1 MDFVAVTIWYCFAF
15 LGYVALIFQADYFPK
30 YYFYL
35 GAIVLAVICFIEL
48 PFLSNDYFRFL
59 WDGEM
64 IHLGINPYDFS
75 PDHLIHS
82 KDFNHCYYLDLYAGM
97 GELSRSNYSCYPTF
111 NQLYFYLSTGVY
123 KDIWTNVLLLRIF
136 SLGTILIAVFYL
148 EKLLIE
154 FNLNP
159 KRSLVFLL
167 NPLVIIESVANLHYE
182 LPMVGILIISLYF
195 LLKNKLLISGVLFA
209 ISVHVKLIPLLL
221 LPFFLSF
228 LGWKKSIKY
237 YSTVG
242 ITTILLFLVFIHLDN
257 YENFLLSLRLY
268 FKEFEFNSFL
278 LYPYIQYGMM
288 EFGWNLTSL
297 YAPKLA
303 KITLVLILGIA
314 WHRKSIDKS
323 EMIRRILLGIM
334 AYYFFTSTIHPWYWI
349 LPLGISLLHFSWSI
363 ILITLFAILSY
374 GIYSFGNDSDYRI
387 VLEILNLGTVI
398 LFFWEYFKPQ
408 KFDKFLPKIV
418 R

>member
-1 MDFVAVTIWYCFAF
+1 MDFIAVTIWYCLAF
-15 LGYVALIFQADYFPK
+15 LGYILLLFQAEYYPKRFFYFGALI
-30 YYFYL
+30 L
-35 GAIVLAVICFIEL
+35 TGICFIEL

-75 PDHLIHS
+75 PDHLVQNKNFS
-82 KDFNHCYYLDLYAGM
+82 DCYYLDLYAGM

-111 NQLYFYLSTGVY
+111 NQFYFYLSTGIF
-123 KDIWTNVLLLRIF
+123 KDIWTNVLLLRVF
-136 SLGTILIAVFYL
+136 SVGTILLAGYYL
-148 EKLLIE
+148 EKLLKE

-159 KRSLVFLL
+159 KRTFIFLL
-167 NPLVIIESVANLHYE
+167 NPLVIIESIANLHYE
-182 LPMVGILIISLYF
+182 LPMVGLLIISIYF
-195 LLKNKLLISGVLFA
+195 LIKNKLFISGILFA
-209 ISVHVKLIPLLL
+209 LSVHIKLIPLLL

-228 LGWKKSIKY
+228 LGWKKSIRY
-237 YSTVG
+237 YSIVG
-242 ITTILLFLVFIHLDN
+242 VTTLLLFLVFIRLDN

-278 LYPYIQYGMM
+278 LYPYLQYGMM
-288 EFGWNLTSL
+288 KFGWNLTSL

-303 KITLVLILGIA
+303 KIALLSILGIA
-314 WHRKSIDKS
+314 WHRRSIDKT

-334 AYYFFTSTIHPWYWI
+334 VYYFLTSTIHPWYWI

-374 GIYSFGNDSDYRI
+374 GIYSFGNDSNYRI
-387 VLEILNLGTVI
+387 VLEILNFGTVI
-398 LFFWEYFKPQ
+398 LFLWEFFKPT
-408 KFDKFLPKIV
+408 FFNKFLPKIV